1 MAVPPE
7 PQEDDTMK
15 STVTLVALS
24 LVVPSFAFA
33 QPANPS
39 RSAAPSS
46 ETTTGPGSAST
57 MTPSE
62 RDAQAALEREGYT
75 QVRDIK
81 STSDGVSAKAMK
93 DGQEV
98 SVSVDSSCKV
108 KRR

>member
-1 MAVPPE
+1 VKTA
-7 PQEDDTMK
+7 
-15 STVTLVALS
+15 VTLVALS
-24 LVVPSFAFA
+24 LAMPPFALA
-33 QPANPS
+33 QPAPT
-39 RSAAPSS
+39 RSAAPPSA
-46 ETTTGPGSAST
+46 TTTGPGSSST

-75 QVRDIK
+75 QIRDIK

-98 SVSVDSSCKV
+98 SVSVDSSGKV